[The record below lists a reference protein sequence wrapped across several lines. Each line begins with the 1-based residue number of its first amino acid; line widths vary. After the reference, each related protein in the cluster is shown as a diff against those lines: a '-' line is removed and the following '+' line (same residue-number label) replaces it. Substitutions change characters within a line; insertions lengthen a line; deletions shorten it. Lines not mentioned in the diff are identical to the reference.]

1 MKLIAGLGN
10 PGIKYEK
17 TRHNSG
23 FMALDLITN
32 EINSQSWQNKFQS
45 LINFQT
51 IEAKKV
57 VFLKPLTYMN
67 LSGIAVQEV
76 LNFYKIKIE
85 DVIIV
90 HDDIDIS
97 LGKIKLKEGGGHAGH
112 NGLRSIHEKIGP
124 GFLRV
129 RIGVSRPQ
137 GSAVSN
143 YVLSEFSNDEII
155 LLKQALSK
163 FSLGINYLIKNAN
176 ECCQKL
182 FSTS

>member
-10 PGIKYEK
+10 PGTKYEK

-32 EINSQSWQNKFQS
+32 EVNSHSWQYKFQS

-51 IEAKKV
+51 IEDKKV

-85 DVIIV
+85 DVIIL
-90 HDDIDIS
+90 HDDIDLT

-112 NGLRSIHEKIGP
+112 NGLRSIHEKIGSS
-124 GFLRV
+124 FLRV

-137 GSAVSN
+137 SHAVSN
-143 YVLSEFSNDEII
+143 YVLSEFSDDEII

-163 FSLGINYLIKNAN
+163 CSLGITYLIKNAN
-176 ECCQKL
+176 ECCRKI

>member
-10 PGIKYEK
+10 PGVKYKK

-51 IEAKKV
+51 VESKKV

-76 LNFYKIKIE
+76 FNFYKIKIE

-90 HDDIDIS
+90 HDDID
-97 LGKIKLKEGGGHAGH
+97 L
-112 NGLRSIHEKIGP
+112 
-124 GFLRV
+124 
-129 RIGVSRPQ
+129 
-137 GSAVSN
+137 
-143 YVLSEFSNDEII
+143 
-155 LLKQALSK
+155 
-163 FSLGINYLIKNAN
+163 
-176 ECCQKL
+176 
-182 FSTS
+182 